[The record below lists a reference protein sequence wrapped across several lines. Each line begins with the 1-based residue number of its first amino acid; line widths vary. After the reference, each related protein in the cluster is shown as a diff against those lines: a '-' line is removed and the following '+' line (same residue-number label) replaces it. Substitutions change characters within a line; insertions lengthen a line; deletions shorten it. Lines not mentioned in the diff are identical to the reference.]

1 MERLVFIVEGDCELR
16 FVEQKIIP
24 YLYGFVPV
32 GHEVQMNAQKITT
45 NRKLNRGG
53 GNVSFTYLKNEV
65 GRVVAQGMPWETTF
79 LDFFRLPHDFPRF
92 TSDSARIDSIE
103 SAIKDEIGYSRLIP
117 YIQRHE
123 FEALLFA
130 ATDGFDIFLTRQ
142 EKEKVDSISSCF
154 HNVEDINGG
163 ASTAPSKRL
172 GNIFGY
178 DKVFHS
184 ELVWS
189 DVSLE
194 QIMSRAPRFKCW
206 LESLAGVVSKF

>member
-24 YLYGFVPV
+24 YLYGFVPM
-32 GHEVQMNAQKITT
+32 GPEAHMNAQKITT

-53 GNVSFTYLKNEV
+53 GNVSFAYLKNEV
-65 GRVVAQGMPWETTF
+65 GRVSSQGMPWITTF
-79 LDFFRLPHDFPRF
+79 LDFFRLPHDFPGF

-103 SAIKDEIGYSRLIP
+103 SAIKDDIGYGRLIP

-130 ATDGFDIFLTRQ
+130 VTDGFDIFLTRQ
-142 EKEKVDSISSCF
+142 EKEKVDYISSCF
-154 HNVEDINGG
+154 QNVEDINGG

-172 GNIFGY
+172 GSIFGY

-189 DVSLE
+189 DVPLE
-194 QIMSRAPRFKCW
+194 LIMSRAPRFKRW
-206 LESLAGVVSKF
+206 LESLADIVSKF